1 MWSFRHRATPGRPHR
16 GTPSAFT
23 LLELLV
29 VIAIIAILAAL
40 LLPGLSR
47 ARQLA
52 LSADCLNHLRQ
63 LQTASQLYT
72 TDNRDW
78 LVQND
83 SVLFVSGPDSGPG
96 GGFTNGVSWCPGDV
110 RVDTTTTNV
119 QAGLLFPYTR
129 STPLYRCPAD
139 NKRVPRPGGG
149 SVPRTRSYNLS
160 IWLNCQA
167 SDGAGTYT
175 KFTEVTDPPI
185 SGCQTFVDTHEDE
198 IADATFGLYPQGD
211 IFWGDY
217 WLDVPADRHNQGAN
231 LAFLDGHVEHFR
243 WQAPKKGVQIGD
255 PVTDP
260 KQLRDYRKLQTTIL
274 SWATLQK
281 RLAFLNLG
289 P

>member
-1 MWSFRHRATPGRPHR
+1 MRSTRHR
-16 GTPSAFT
+16 GTRVRRHFGAPPAFT
-23 LLELLV
+23 LIELLV

-83 SVLFVSGPDSGPG
+83 SVLFVSGPDGGPNG
-96 GGFTNGVSWCPGDV
+96 SFTNGISWCPGDV
-110 RVDTTTTNV
+110 RKDTTTTNI
-119 QAGLLFPYTR
+119 QNGLLFPYSR
-129 STPLYRCPAD
+129 STPIYRCPAD
-139 NKRVPRPGGG
+139 NKRVPLPLGG

-160 IWLNCQA
+160 IWLNCEA
-167 SDGAGTYT
+167 SDGAGPYL
-175 KFTEVTDPPI
+175 KFTEVTDPPT
-185 SGCQTFVDTHEDE
+185 SGCQSFVDTHEDE
-198 IADATFGLYPQGD
+198 IADATFGLYPKGYP
-211 IFWGDY
+211 FWGDQ

-231 LAFLDGHVEHFR
+231 LAFLDGHAEHFR
-243 WQAPKKGVQIGD
+243 WRASKKGVSIGD
-255 PVTDP
+255 PVSDP
-260 KQLRDYRKLQTTIL
+260 KQLQDYRKLQTTIL

-281 RLAFLNLG
+281 RLTLPGFS